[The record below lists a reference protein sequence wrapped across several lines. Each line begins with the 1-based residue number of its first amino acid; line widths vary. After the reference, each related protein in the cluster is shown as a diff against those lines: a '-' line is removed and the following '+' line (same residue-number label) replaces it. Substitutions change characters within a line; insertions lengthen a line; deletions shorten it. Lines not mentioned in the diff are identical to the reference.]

1 MGQYSTL
8 KNDPFV
14 INVDKGMFT
23 KGRLHGKDIVP
34 SFFHS
39 SILFGRTG

>member
-1 MGQYSTL
+1 MGLYSTL

-14 INVDKGMFT
+14 FNVDKGMYT
-23 KGRLHGKDIVP
+23 KGKLHFKDIIP

-39 SILFGRTG
+39 SI

>member
-14 INVDKGMFT
+14 INVDKGMYT
-23 KGRLHGKDIVP
+23 KGRLHFKNIIP
-34 SFFHS
+34 SFIHS
-39 SILFGRTG
+39 SI

>member
-8 KNDPFV
+8 INDPFV
-14 INVDKGMFT
+14 SNIDKDLYT
-23 KGRLHGKDIVP
+23 KGRLHFKDIIP

-39 SILFGRTG
+39 SI

>member
-14 INVDKGMFT
+14 INVNEGMYA
-23 KGRLHGKDIVP
+23 KGRIHFKDIIS

-39 SILFGRTG
+39 AI